1 MIFQRLNRTDP
12 EKIFIVCRN
21 SEGATQSKDDVCTWE
36 TNSASVDGVR
46 VRQPDTSHSGSVVG
60 VVDADLTDTSY
71 GLVQVYG
78 YRSSSKVFQTNTS
91 QDTGA
96 FLEASLGAAH
106 LSSYASSLTIAS
118 NTTVSI
124 TYRPGPYF
132 VLAETIASSA
142 ASATISAKLFT
153 RCL

>member
-12 EKIFIVCRN
+12 EKVFLVARN
-21 SEGATQSKDDVCTWE
+21 SEGSTLNADDMCAWE
-36 TNSASVDGVR
+36 TASASIDGTR
-46 VRQPDTSHSGSVVG
+46 VRQPDTSHGGSITG
-60 VVDADLTDTSY
+60 VVDAAITDGSY

-78 YRSSSKVFQTNTS
+78 YRSTSRIFQTNTS

-106 LSSYASSLTIAS
+106 LSSYASSLTAAS

-124 TYRPGPYF
+124 SYRPGPFF
-132 VLAETIASSA
+132 VLGESIASSA
-142 ASATISAKLFT
+142 ASATISAKLFV

>member
-1 MIFQRLNRTDP
+1 M
-12 EKIFIVCRN
+12 RN
-21 SEGATQSKDDVCTWE
+21 SEGSTQSKDDVCAWE
-36 TNSASVDGVR
+36 TASASVDGVR
-46 VRQPDTSHSGSVVG
+46 VRQPDTAHAGSIVG
-60 VVDADLTDTSY
+60 IIDADLTDTSY

-118 NTTVSI
+118 QTTVSI

-142 ASATISAKLFT
+142 ASATISSKLFV

>member
-1 MIFQRLNRTDP
+1 MT
-12 EKIFIVCRN
+12 
-21 SEGATQSKDDVCTWE
+21 AWE
-36 TNSASVDGVR
+36 TASASIDGVR
-46 VRQPDTSHSGSVVG
+46 VRQPDTGHAGSIVG
-60 VVDADLTDTSY
+60 IIDADITDGSY

-78 YRSSSKVFQTNTS
+78 YRSTSKVFQTNTS

-118 NTTVSI
+118 NTTVSV

-132 VLAETIASSA
+132 ILGETIASSA
-142 ASATISAKLFT
+142 ASATISAKVFVRTL
-153 RCL
+153 